1 MVFFILGSA
10 VSKITNDKK
19 RKVES
24 LHDHTGPRNWV
35 QVLSNSLPACILAW
49 LGYIYSDMNFL
60 PLLAFAVF
68 SAAASD
74 TFSSEIGMMSNGK
87 VFNILTGKAIP
98 RGLSGGV
105 SWPGLVAGLVGSL
118 LLSFFALPEFGL
130 SGMIFITILGFL
142 GSIFDSI
149 IGIFLQ
155 SQYLGEDGQLQ
166 DRKTDGDPIKGFK
179 LITNNAVNLI
189 SLTLVPLSG
198 HLFCIF
204 MIK

>member
-1 MVFFILGSA
+1 
-10 VSKITNDKK
+10 
-19 RKVES
+19 
-24 LHDHTGPRNWV
+24 
-35 QVLSNSLPACILAW
+35 
-49 LGYIYSDMNFL
+49 MNFL